1 MTLVWLVASM
11 LAGLGGCS
19 PFGDVDMSTKDLDRR
34 ITRAV
39 RGNAVSYVRSGSEAE
54 PRLIYVHGTPGD
66 AGAFAEFVRNP
77 IDGVESIS
85 VDRPGFG
92 KTGGPA
98 LTSFADQAA
107 ALEPLLVEREGTW
120 PVLVGHSLGGPIIAR
135 MAADHPDRVAAIV
148 IIAGSLDPDLEDPR
162 WFNYVGVALGPVLPR
177 MLRVSNAEIFA
188 AREQTERLDAVLV
201 RVRCPVVIVH
211 GTRDG
216 LVPYANVEYMQ
227 EAFTGSPL
235 VETVRVEGAGHFVL
249 WGRQEIIRDAISS
262 AIQHANMRGQAL
274 PKQQGSSAEGPVPP
288 EFVAR

>member
-1 MTLVWLVASM
+1 MPDRVILRPEWARVTLVWLVVSM

-34 ITRAV
+34 MTTAV
-39 RGNAVSYVRSGSEAE
+39 HGNAVSYVRSGHEDD
-54 PRLIYVHGTPGD
+54 PRIIYVHGTPGD

-98 LTSFADQAA
+98 LTSFAEQAS
-107 ALEPLLVEREGTW
+107 ALEPLLVERAGAW

-148 IIAGSLDPDLEDPR
+148 IVAGSLDPDLEGPR
-162 WFNYVGVALGPVLPR
+162 WFNYVGVALSPILPR

-188 AREQTERLDAVLV
+188 AREQTEQLDAMLA
-201 RVRCPVVIVH
+201 RVRCPVVVVH
-211 GTRDG
+211 GTKDR
-216 LVPYANVEYMQ
+216 LVPFANVAYMQ
-227 EAFTGSPL
+227 AAFTGVSSI
-235 VETVRVEGAGHFVL
+235 ETVKVEGADHFLL
-249 WGRQEIIRDAISS
+249 WSRQEIIRDAVGRALELSDYRQRNPT
-262 AIQHANMRGQAL
+262 AIGR
-274 PKQQGSSAEGPVPP
+274 
-288 EFVAR
+288 